1 MTQSRWL
8 SVFGALPFTL
18 ALPFADLYGAAALTV
33 VIGLIMSAS
42 MSQVLVYA
50 LELTP
55 GKVGTVS
62 GLFFGFSFGMGGLGA
77 AVRAPRSASSSARWS
92 RSRSASSITP
102 KGYASRSR
110 PGWSD
115 HRTARGP
122 TAAPHR
128 SWAASV
134 QPLARSA

>member
-1 MTQSRWL
+1 
-8 SVFGALPFTL
+8 VFGALPFTL

-77 AVRAPRSASSSARWS
+77 AVLGHVADVTSLDFVFKLCAFLPVLGAVCWFLPDLRKKA
-92 RSRSASSITP
+92 
-102 KGYASRSR
+102 
-110 PGWSD
+110 
-115 HRTARGP
+115 
-122 TAAPHR
+122 
-128 SWAASV
+128 
-134 QPLARSA
+134 